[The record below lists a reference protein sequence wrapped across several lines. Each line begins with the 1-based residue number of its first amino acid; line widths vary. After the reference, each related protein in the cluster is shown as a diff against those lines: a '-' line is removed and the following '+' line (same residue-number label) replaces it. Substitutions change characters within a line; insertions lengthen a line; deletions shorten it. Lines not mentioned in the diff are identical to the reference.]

1 MMKLKSHKW
10 ELNYKQGI
18 MLLEMQLEE
27 ELAIRINRRKV
38 QDKEKIISNLKYTPL
53 VIDRKRI

>member
-10 ELNYKQGI
+10 ELNYKQDI
-18 MLLEMQLEE
+18 MLLEMQSGE